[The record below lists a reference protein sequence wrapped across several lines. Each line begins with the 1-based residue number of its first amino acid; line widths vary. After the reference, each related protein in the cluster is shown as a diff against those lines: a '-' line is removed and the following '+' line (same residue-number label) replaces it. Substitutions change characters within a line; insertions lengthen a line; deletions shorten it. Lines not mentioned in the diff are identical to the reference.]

1 MNHSL
6 PLNAFQS
13 VRPRGPDLDIPAAAP
28 RKTNRSAAPIEGNV
42 QRALDSNG
50 RPTVTTEP
58 RTQGAISLNTRR
70 PSAATLA
77 KRARADQ
84 SGGAE

>member
-1 MNHSL
+1 MDHSL

-28 RKTNRSAAPIEGNV
+28 RKTNRSTAPIEGNV
-42 QRALDSNG
+42 QQALDRNG
-50 RPTVTTEP
+50 RPTVGMKP
-58 RTQGAISLNTRR
+58 RTQGGITLNTRR

-77 KRARADQ
+77 KQAR
-84 SGGAE
+84 SGSGGGAE

>member
-1 MNHSL
+1 MNHNL

-13 VRPRGPDLDIPAAAP
+13 VRPRGPDLDIPVAAP
-28 RKTNRSAAPIEGNV
+28 RKTNRSTAPIEGNV

-50 RPTVTTEP
+50 RPTVTTGP

-77 KRARADQ
+77 KQARAG
-84 SGGAE
+84 SGGGAA

>member
-1 MNHSL
+1 MT
-6 PLNAFQS
+6 PLNAFTM
-13 VRPRGPDLDIPAAAP
+13 VRPRGPDLDIPAAPP
-28 RKTNRSAAPIEGNV
+28 RKTNHSRAPIEGNV
-42 QRALDSNG
+42 QRALDSTG
-50 RPTVTTEP
+50 RPTVTTLP

-84 SGGAE
+84 PGGAE